1 MIVQY
6 VGLHCARR
14 KCK

>member
-6 VGLHCARR
+6 VHCARR